1 MCTSVARVA
10 EHEDVAWHRV
20 KDGLQWNPR
29 VGAADDRCMRGLAQL
44 YQLLEHPR
52 TCPAGQCPTLHE
64 AAIPVLQ
71 KAQGFLG
78 LHRRVSSRA
87 NRAYLRPAAQGQCLR
102 QLSEEGHVD
111 NFKQQRSVA
120 G

>member
-1 MCTSVARVA
+1 MRTRVARIA
-10 EHEDVAWHRV
+10 QHEDVAWHRV
-20 KDGLQWNPR
+20 KDGLQGNPR
-29 VGAADDRCMRGLAQL
+29 VGTADDRCMRSLAQL
-44 YQLLEHPR
+44 YQLLEHGR
-52 TCPAGQCPTLHE
+52 TCAAGQCPSLHE
-64 AAIPVLQ
+64 AAIPILQ

-78 LHRRVSSRA
+78 LHRRVCRRA
-87 NRAYLRPAAQGQCLR
+87 NRAYLWPAAQGQCLR